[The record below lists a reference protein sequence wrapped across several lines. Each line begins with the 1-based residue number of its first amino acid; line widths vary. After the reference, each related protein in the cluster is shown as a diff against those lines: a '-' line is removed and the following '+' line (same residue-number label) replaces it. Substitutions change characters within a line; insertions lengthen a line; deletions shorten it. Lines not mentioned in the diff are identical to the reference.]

1 MQSYCAE
8 ASDINSLQVE
18 LKCRGLGQV
27 GAHRSFPAY
36 KPPAAA
42 ELRLSETL
50 VVHPARIS
58 GDELSIFRSEI
69 GMPQSI
75 KRAHSSLAARLGARC
90 VQENVFAAKQLD
102 RVKRP

>member
-1 MQSYCAE
+1 VQSYCAE
-8 ASDINSLQVE
+8 ASDINSLQV
-18 LKCRGLGQV
+18 GLRSMGWV
-27 GAHRSFPAY
+27 KWGAHRSFPAY

-50 VVHPARIS
+50 VAHLARIS
-58 GDELSIFRSEI
+58 GDELSILRSEI

-102 RVKRP
+102 RVKRL

>member
-1 MQSYCAE
+1 MS
-8 ASDINSLQVE
+8 SMGWV
-18 LKCRGLGQV
+18 KW
-27 GAHRSFPAY
+27 GARRSSSAY

-50 VVHPARIS
+50 VAHPVRIS
-58 GDELSIFRSEI
+58 GDELSILRSEI

-75 KRAHSSLAARLGARC
+75 KRAHSSLAARLSARC